1 MPHIPIDFTFLTNL
15 VVVYGFNILGATLIA
30 IVGFWLAGLAE
41 RGVHR
46 ALHSSKRVDNTVA
59 TFLSSLTRYGMLA
72 IVLIA
77 MLQLVGI
84 QATSL
89 LAVLGAAS
97 LAIGLALQ
105 GTLSNMAAGVMMLL
119 FRPFRVGDRIE
130 VAGKSGVV
138 KELSLFF
145 TELSTT
151 DNVQVLIPNA
161 SCWGTAVVNYSAYP
175 NRRIET
181 TVTAANGDADATARD
196 LALYLNDN
204 PRALNDP
211 APVIRKTSYGD
222 EIELNVKAWV
232 PANDTDALKYEI
244 SRFVAERTRAREV
257 QPPQAAE

>member
-1 MPHIPIDFTFLTNL
+1 MPQVPIDVTFLTNL
-15 VVVYGFNILGATLIA
+15 VVVYGFNILGALLLA
-30 IVGFWLAGLAE
+30 IVGFWVARVAE

-59 TFLSSLTRYGMLA
+59 TFLSSLARYGMIA

-119 FRPFRVGDRIE
+119 FRPFRVGDHIE
-130 VAGKSGVV
+130 VAGKAGVV
-138 KELSLFF
+138 KELTLFF

-161 SCWGTAVVNYSAYP
+161 SCWGQAVVNYSAYP
-175 NRRIET
+175 TRRIET
-181 TVTAANGDADATARD
+181 TIVAANGDADATAQD
-196 LALYLNDN
+196 LARYLGEN
-204 PRALNDP
+204 PRALDAP

-222 EIELNVKAWV
+222 EIGLSVKAWV

-244 SRFVAERTRAREV
+244 SRFVAERARPREA
-257 QPPQAAE
+257 PAAAAE